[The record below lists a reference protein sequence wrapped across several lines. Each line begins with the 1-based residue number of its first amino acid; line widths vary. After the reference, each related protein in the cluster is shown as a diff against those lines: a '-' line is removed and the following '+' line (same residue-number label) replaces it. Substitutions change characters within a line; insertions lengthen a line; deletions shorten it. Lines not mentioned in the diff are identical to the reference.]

1 MAVSVSEH
9 IDQLLSEQPIG
20 MSQAARLLGTFRRG
34 RACHP
39 STVVRWCK
47 PGVRLPDGR
56 RLRLEHVK
64 VAGRLMTS
72 RPALLR
78 FLAAQQDPSSCPEVK
93 PPRTLSERRRALTV
107 AETALDA
114 IGVI

>member
-9 IDQLLSEQPIG
+9 IDRLLDEHPIG
-20 MSQAARLLGTFRRG
+20 MSQAARLLGTFRGG

-39 STVVRWCK
+39 STVVRWCH
-47 PGVRLPDGR
+47 PGVRLADGR
-56 RLRLEHVK
+56 QLRLEHLK

-78 FLAAQQDPSSCPEVK
+78 FLAAQQTPDSCPEVE
-93 PPRTLSERRRALTV
+93 PPRTAAERRRAF
-107 AETALDA
+107 ADSETDLDA
-114 IGVI
+114 LGVR